1 MTDLGAF
8 TAAVRQFS
16 AERDWEQ
23 FQDPRSLV
31 LALTGEVGEVAE
43 LVQWLPEGAQHEA
56 LADPARRSR
65 FGDELA
71 DVLIYLVRLA
81 DVAGVDLGA
90 AAEAKL
96 ARNRKRFPVGGPHDV
111 RGRAPVKE

>member
-1 MTDLGAF
+1 MDLTAF
-8 TAAVRQFS
+8 TAAVREFS
-16 AERDWEQ
+16 TERDWEQ
-23 FQDPRSLV
+23 FQDPKSLV

-43 LVQWLPEGAQHEA
+43 LVQWVREGEQAD
-56 LADPARRSR
+56 LFADPARRER

-81 DVAGVDLGA
+81 DVTGVDLGA

-96 ARNRKRFPVGGPHDV
+96 ARNHVRFPVGGPADV
-111 RGRAPVKE
+111 RGRAPVKD